1 MIFKKQEIQR
11 AIENKL
17 GIKPRVGKENNAF
30 IELADNYSIRITYP
44 KGKGDLHPKT
54 VQSIKRQTELGWD
67 DFTDLIKCPLS
78 ASDYEKIIKKNIKHK
93 KI

>member
-1 MIFKKQEIQR
+1 MSFKKQEVQH

-17 GIKPRVGKENNAF
+17 GLKPRVGKENNVHLK
-30 IELADNYSIRITYP
+30 IGENYFIRITYP

-54 VQSIKRQTELGWD
+54 VHSIRRQTELGWD

-78 ASDYEKIIKKNIKHK
+78 AKEYENILLNRIKNK
-93 KI
+93 K